1 MQLKMLVVVIALAVV
16 FGVAAPKAFAS
27 NLLING
33 SFETGDFTGWSLMNC
48 GQPLCQVVSGAF
60 YRYTGAENGNDYAVL
75 GPVGV
80 GTLSESFSDIVGAQ
94 YTFSFWFAGAGDFH
108 SFFAAY
114 WDSTQLLTLSSADT
128 GGSWTQFSFTET
140 GTGSD
145 SISFQFVDF
154 IQFEALDNASV
165 SGVVTPTP
173 EPSSLILL
181 ATGVLGLD
189 GVVRRKL
196 RG

>member
-1 MQLKMLVVVIALAVV
+1 MMPTPSGWLTQPISVATTPKRAATLKRTRSHPGIFLSAIQ
-16 FGVAAPKAFAS
+16 GHCAPIP
-27 NLLING
+27 NL
-33 SFETGDFTGWSLMNC
+33 SQGDNL
-48 GQPLCQVVSGAF
+48 
-60 YRYTGAENGNDYAVL
+60 
-75 GPVGV
+75 
-80 GTLSESFSDIVGAQ
+80 DIVGAQ

-189 GVVRRKL
+189 GAIRRKL